1 MFGTLIRSI
10 IIASIGLNAMAHAA
24 APVSPMLQQTVE
36 KLTADERVYVKQQLQ
51 DPADLKSLKS
61 TASAVGEWAELGT
74 RVGVGIASAAKE
86 LGIAAAEFSQTPIGK
101 VIVAVLVFKMVGK
114 TVILSIV
121 GLSLLIVSIPLG
133 MKFIRNQKIPTGE
146 YTQQNIFGFSRD
158 VPTYKYIEQA
168 DYQILF
174 GWVITLGGAILGVAC
189 LINA

>member
-10 IIASIGLNAMAHAA
+10 IISASIGLTVVAQAA

-36 KLTADERVYVKQQLQ
+36 KLTADERAYVKQQLQ
-51 DPADLKSLKS
+51 DPADLKS
-61 TASAVGEWAELGT
+61 TASAVGEWAELGA
-74 RVGVGIASAAKE
+74 RVGVGIAAAAKE

-121 GLSLLIVSIPLG
+121 GLSLLIVSVPLG
-133 MKFIRNQKIPTGE
+133 MKFIRRQQIPTGE

-158 VPTYKYIEQA
+158 VPTYTYIEHE
-168 DYQILF
+168 DYQIIF
-174 GWVITLGGAILGVAC
+174 GWVITLGGAILGAAC
-189 LINA
+189 LINT